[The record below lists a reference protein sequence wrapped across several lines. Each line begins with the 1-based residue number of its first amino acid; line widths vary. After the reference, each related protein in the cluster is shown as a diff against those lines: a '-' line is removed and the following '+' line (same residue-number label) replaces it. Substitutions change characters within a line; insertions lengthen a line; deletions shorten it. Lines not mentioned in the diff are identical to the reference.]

1 MEIKSVFFSDIPNM
15 EKIQEFASLI
25 IDLLFP
31 NYYHEIN
38 NIDLLKK
45 TVIFILVIIYVMIW
59 KKKITFLTC

>member
-15 EKIQEFASLI
+15 KKIQEFASLI
-25 IDLLFP
+25 KDLLFP

-45 TVIFILVIIYVMIW
+45 TVIFILVII
-59 KKKITFLTC
+59 